1 MYMAAFLCLIVSR
14 GSPPWSSLR
23 GSIFAIRQIY
33 LYCPHLALKKPPP
46 QTFLRL
52 DPCAVASPHSVQ
64 TLLEIIQSRSRHQ
77 DNFFLSSPPAVIGS
91 VSRPLPPGYLS
102 TPHESLSTTSC
113 QSFRME
119 LPTASR
125 RCIDSRVAIRF

>member
-1 MYMAAFLCLIVSR
+1 MYMAVFLCLIVSH

-23 GSIFAIRQIY
+23 ASIFAILRIY
-33 LYCPHLALKKPPP
+33 LYCPHLALKNPPP
-46 QTFLRL
+46 QTSLRL
-52 DPCAVASPHSVQ
+52 DPCAVASHHSVQ
-64 TLLEIIQSRSRHQ
+64 TLLEIIQSRSPHQ
-77 DNFFLSSPPAVIGS
+77 NKIFLSSPPVVIGS
-91 VSRPLPPGYLS
+91 VSRPLPLGYLS

-125 RCIDSRVAIRF
+125 RCVDSCVAIRF

>member
-1 MYMAAFLCLIVSR
+1 MYMVVFLCLIVSR

-23 GSIFAIRQIY
+23 GLIFAILQIY
-33 LYCPHLALKKPPP
+33 LYCPHLALKNPPP
-46 QTFLRL
+46 QTSLRL
-52 DPCAVASPHSVQ
+52 DPCAVASHHSVQ
-64 TLLEIIQSRSRHQ
+64 TLLEIIQSRSRYQ

-91 VSRPLPPGYLS
+91 VSRPLPLGYLS
-102 TPHESLSTTSC
+102 TPHESLFTTSC

-119 LPTASR
+119 LPTSSR